1 MDTISLRIDPDLY
14 VSWPNGGG
22 FQQVEIRINDV
33 PLIEIVREVE
43 FPFACAEW
51 DERTAKGEKA
61 DDIGERGWLAGNYL
75 YLPPSQVL
83 PPSRNF
89 FGEPYA
95 NGFRTDPDDP
105 VNTKSLLLSCTCGI
119 TDCWFLLATIT
130 VRSDTMTWSDFQQFH
145 RDWEYKTLRFVFD
158 RTQYAAAFENATEHI
173 TA

>member
-1 MDTISLRIDPDLY
+1 MDTISLRIDTDLY

-22 FQQVEIRINDV
+22 FQQVEMRINDL
-33 PLIEIVREVE
+33 PLIEIIRELE
-43 FPFACAEW
+43 LPFACAEW
-51 DERTAKGEKA
+51 DERSAEGETA
-61 DDIGERGWLAGNYL
+61 DVIGERGWMAGDYL

-119 TDCWFLLATIT
+119 TDCWFLLATIEVCPDT
-130 VRSDTMTWSDFQQFH
+130 VRWSEFQQFH
-145 RDWEYKTLRFVFD
+145 REWEYKTPGFVFD
-158 RTQYAAAFENATEHI
+158 RTQYASAFANATEI
-173 TA
+173 R